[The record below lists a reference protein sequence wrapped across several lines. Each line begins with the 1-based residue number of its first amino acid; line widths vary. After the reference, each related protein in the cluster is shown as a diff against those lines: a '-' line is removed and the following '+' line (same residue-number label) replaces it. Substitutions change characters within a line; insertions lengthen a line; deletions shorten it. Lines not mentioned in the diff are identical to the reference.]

1 LCGRAKGARRL
12 LADRRLRFVLIGLVG
27 SSAANGLLPV
37 TESFA
42 VLQVTGSASKLGIV
56 LSTQAAVGLL
66 VNLLG
71 GIAGDAW
78 PRSRILIGS
87 TVFRAAA
94 AAALAVML
102 VTQAASF
109 ASILAISVGYGFANG
124 FFGPVSAA
132 VIPDVTAPGQL
143 AAANALIGGLSSAAG
158 IVAPA
163 LGGIVIA
170 ALGPGAGF
178 GCESALLC
186 VCAGSIALARI
197 PAHARAAPARGT
209 PARTVRVHAGRAAAR
224 TVLGQLRDGWRVY
237 LRLRWLW
244 LLTLQWTAFALLV
257 LAPLT
262 VLGPDIALRFLGGP
276 AAWGAIS
283 SCLTAGVVAGQFGA
297 GRIRASRPLLVSA
310 WLCPLGVAEAMALGV
325 RAPVPVI
332 AVAAVVSGLVMGVQF
347 VIFQTMLQRTVP
359 GPVLARVAAFDL
371 IGSEIGQPAGYALAG
386 PVGAAIGL
394 RAVMTVGAAFAVAV
408 TLPFAFARTLRE
420 SADTIA
426 RQGAEAITGRTSDGD
441 AILCQ

>member
-1 LCGRAKGARRL
+1 MCGRDKGASRL
-12 LADRRLRFVLIGLVG
+12 LAHSRLRFLLIGLVG

-42 VLQVTGSASKLGIV
+42 VLQVTGSAGKLGIV
-56 LSTQAAVGLL
+56 LSAQAAVGLL

-71 GIAGDAW
+71 GVAGDAW

-87 TVFRAAA
+87 TLFRAAA
-94 AAALAVML
+94 AAGLAAML
-102 VTQAASF
+102 LIHVASF
-109 ASILAISVGYGFANG
+109 ASILAISVGYGCANG

-132 VIPDVTAPGQL
+132 VIPDVTAPDQL

-163 LGGIVIA
+163 LAGIVVA

-186 VCAGSIALARI
+186 VCAASVAAARI
-197 PAHARAAPARGT
+197 PARE
-209 PARTVRVHAGRAAAR
+209 RTVRMQAGPAAPR
-224 TVLGQLRDGWRVY
+224 NVLSQLRDGWRVY
-237 LRLRWLW
+237 LCLRWLW
-244 LLTLQWTAFALLV
+244 LLTLQWTAFSLLV

-297 GRIRASRPLLVSA
+297 GRIRPSRPLLVSA
-310 WLCPLGVAEAMALGV
+310 WLCPFGVAEAMALGV
-325 RAPVPVI
+325 GAPVPVI
-332 AVAAVVSGLVMGVQF
+332 GVAAVVSGLVMGVQF

-359 GPVLARVAAFDL
+359 DPVLARVAAFDL

-394 RAVMTVGAAFAVAV
+394 RMVMTVGAAISVAV

-420 SADTIA
+420 PVDTIA
-426 RQGAEAITGRTSDGD
+426 RAGAEAAPPAAVR
-441 AILCQ
+441 